1 MFQQVNTSFLCTQLL
16 TDAVHC
22 LTDAHH
28 ALMNLPELL
37 ADEHHDDDCS
47 EHWQCADGV
56 ADANAHQIH
65 DDRHRLHGF

>member
-1 MFQQVNTSFLCTQLL
+1 MFQQVNNSFLCTQLL

-56 ADANAHQIH
+56 ADAEAHQIH
-65 DDRHRLHGF
+65 DDCHRLHGC